1 MSSKTNRVTSTL
13 IVICDTR
20 AIRYGAV
27 MKIID
32 KIRSVLPINTSCVNK
47 YLNHVFFRSCLYRS
61 FAYSTDNTSGVMSS
75 IINVGVIMFGL

>member
-20 AIRYGAV
+20 VVRYGKV
-27 MKIID
+27 IKIID
-32 KIRSVLPINTSCVNK
+32 KIRSELPANTSCDNT
-47 YLNHVFFRSCLYRS
+47 YLSHIFVKSFLYRS

-75 IINVGVIMFGL
+75 IINVGVIMFRL